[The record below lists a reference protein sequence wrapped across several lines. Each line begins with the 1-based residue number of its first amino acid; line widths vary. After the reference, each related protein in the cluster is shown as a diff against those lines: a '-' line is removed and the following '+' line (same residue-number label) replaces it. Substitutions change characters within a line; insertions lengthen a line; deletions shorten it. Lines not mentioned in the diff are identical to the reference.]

1 MVFLHCNSEVTDT
14 TFDTIKFIQD
24 LGPVII
30 SVIALITSYILT
42 KKTLVVQKE
51 QTQKTLDAQKDI
63 EARLLIAKKLDEFY
77 GPLLQLRMK
86 SNLLYK
92 KFSEQYRVKDSKFAT
107 LTYLLQGK
115 TFKGNDKNLL
125 EEIINLGE
133 ESEKLIHSKAGL
145 IDDTE
150 LRQTLIPRATTHFLI
165 LRLAYRGALTGDA
178 ENFKDLT
185 FPKEL
190 DDKLEARK
198 KQLEVE
204 LANLNQKA
212 R

>member
-1 MVFLHCNSEVTDT
+1 MVLLHCNSEITDT
-14 TFDTIKFIQD
+14 TFDAIKFIQD

-42 KKTLVVQKE
+42 KKTLDVQKE

-92 KFSEQYRVKDSKFAT
+92 KFSEKHRVKDSTFAT

-115 TFKGNDKNLL
+115 TFIGNDKILL

-165 LRLAYRGALTGDA
+165 LRLAYRGALIGDA

-185 FPKEL
+185 FPIEL

-198 KQLEVE
+198 KQLELD
-204 LANLNQKA
+204 LANLNQKEI
-212 R
+212 